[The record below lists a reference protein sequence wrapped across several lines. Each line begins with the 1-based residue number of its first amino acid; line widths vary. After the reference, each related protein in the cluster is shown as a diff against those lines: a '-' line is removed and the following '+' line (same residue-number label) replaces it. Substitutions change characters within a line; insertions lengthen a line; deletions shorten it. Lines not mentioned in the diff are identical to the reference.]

1 MVFRRIM
8 CEMNIQPWIEQYLI
22 MTKEVMPKMAL
33 EPTNNWPVKNDHCFQ
48 RIVLDSICQGVWYES
63 IERPAYKHLNHAQA
77 KLAVKLCDE
86 IIAGQVDLSQ
96 LNLQSLTW
104 RGKR

>member
-1 MVFRRIM
+1 M

-33 EPTNNWPVKNDHCFQ
+33 ESTNNWPVKNDHCFQ

-63 IERPAYKHLNHAQA
+63 IERPAYKNLSHTQA
-77 KLAVKLCDE
+77 ELAVQLCNE

>member
-1 MVFRRIM
+1 MTKTVSESLSSLID
-8 CEMNIQPWIEQYLI
+8 QYLV
-22 MTKEVMPKMAL
+22 MTRDVMPKMAC
-33 EPTNNWPVKNDHCFQ
+33 EPANNWPVRHYHCFQ
-48 RIVLDSICQGVWYES
+48 RIVLDSVCHGVWYES
-63 IERPAYKHLNHAQA
+63 IDRPAYKHLSHAQA
-77 KLAVKLCDE
+77 KLAVKLCNE

>member
-1 MVFRRIM
+1 
-8 CEMNIQPWIEQYLI
+8 MNIQQLVDQYLV
-22 MTKEVMPKMAL
+22 MTKEVMPNMAR
-33 EPTNNWPVKNDHCFQ
+33 EATNNWPVRNDHCFQ
-48 RIVLDSICQGVWYES
+48 RIVLDSVCQGVWYES
-63 IERPAYKHLNHAQA
+63 IDRPAYKHLSHAQA
-77 KLAVKLCDE
+77 KLAVKLCNE